1 MLFETVKSA
10 TRDFSAGAM
19 ALGSLLFAVEVTA
32 HEVAPGTNVSTIQS
46 IGMLA
51 QELINPILGFVTTEH
66 VAPALALIIF
76 VIGMLCTAQVV
87 YINYRDTQV
96 ITQMGR
102 LFPESEREFAGKY
115 PDFEEQMLK
124 LPSMTRA
131 WTEFCETLVLP
142 VDKSTNPI
150 FRNTVRPHVFFNLDR
165 LELGVEDKKSWP
177 SVFVGVGL
185 FFTFLGLIAALG
197 AAVDVISSANAA
209 VENVANEESL
219 KRLFGAMSAS
229 LYALMSAMFVSLLLT
244 LTITHAEKSINMK
257 LGRLNDKIE
266 RGVHFSTQEG
276 LAQQSLVVMEQQLEY
291 LRRLTADDKP

>member
-1 MLFETVKSA
+1 MMFETVKST
-10 TRDFSAGAM
+10 TRDFSSGAM
-19 ALGSLLFAVEVTA
+19 ALGSLLLAVEVTA
-32 HEVAPGTNVSTIQS
+32 HDVAPGTDVSTMQS

-51 QELINPILGFVTTEH
+51 QELIDPILGFVATEH

-76 VIGMLCTAQVV
+76 FVGMLCTAQVV
-87 YINYRDTQV
+87 HINYRDTQV

-142 VDKSTNPI
+142 VDKSANPI

-185 FFTFLGLIAALG
+185 FFTFLGLIAALD
-197 AAVDVISSANAA
+197 AAVDVVSSANAA

-219 KRLFGAMSAS
+219 KRLFGAMSA
-229 LYALMSAMFVSLLLT
+229 MFVSLLLT
-244 LTITHAEKSINMK
+244 VAITHAEKSINMK

-291 LRRLTADDKP
+291 LRRLTAEDKP